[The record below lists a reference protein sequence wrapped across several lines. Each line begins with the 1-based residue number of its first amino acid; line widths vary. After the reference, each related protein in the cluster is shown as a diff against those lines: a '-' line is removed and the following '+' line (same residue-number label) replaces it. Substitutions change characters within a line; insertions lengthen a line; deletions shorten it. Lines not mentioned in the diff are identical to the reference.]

1 MENNHEVTN
10 EELARIIG
18 EGFHGVDEKFT
29 SLSGEM
35 NQRFDKVDERLEH
48 IEKFLLEEHRRRIE
62 KLEDQVKE
70 LRDALAM
77 K

>member
-1 MENNHEVTN
+1 MKNTKEVTN

-18 EGFHGVDEKFT
+18 E
-29 SLSGEM
+29 
-35 NQRFDKVDERLEH
+35 
-48 IEKFLLEEHRRRIE
+48 RIE
-62 KLEDQVKE
+62 KLEDQGKE

>member
-1 MENNHEVTN
+1 MENSHEVTN
-10 EELARIIG
+10 EE
-18 EGFHGVDEKFT
+18 FT
-29 SLSGEM
+29 
-35 NQRFDKVDERLEH
+35 RL
-48 IEKFLLEEHRRRIE
+48 FEEHRRRIE

>member
-1 MENNHEVTN
+1 MENNREVTN
-10 EELARIIG
+10 EE
-18 EGFHGVDEKFT
+18 
-29 SLSGEM
+29 
-35 NQRFDKVDERLEH
+35 RFEDY
-48 IEKFLLEEHRRRIE
+48 RRRIE